1 MVEGISVT
9 TRDTL
14 RALEAL
20 RGPTTGMLEDED
32 PVLASA
38 RRVAEDAE
46 QVARARADGFEGRE
60 MQCLKDRLWAYG
72 VTALN
77 SWMRAGSIAK
87 KVRAADWR
95 LASFSLE
102 GGRQRL
108 HDQDTRFELAVE
120 TVRVTLP
127 EFVNVALREQRWNPH
142 HGEKFAEKRKE
153 SDPLE
158 GSRLSRSGTAS
169 LTTYFTN
176 PLLYS
181 FADVYRRWWNGE
193 RDAQLQRVNV
203 AGYTRLLESAQLFV
217 DPYDEVLVRDA
228 LQRVLHEAATDKET
242 RLCALLLAYDWD
254 FARAAREHGVPR
266 RAFDDALQRL
276 KKRVQ
281 RLVDEGDRTAV
292 LAQRATR
299 VRGRGADA

>member
-1 MVEGISVT
+1 MT
-9 TRDTL
+9 TRNTL
-14 RALEAL
+14 RVLEGQ

-38 RRVAEDAE
+38 RRVAQDAE

-60 MQCLKDRLWAYG
+60 MQRLTDRLWAYG

-77 SWMRAGSIAK
+77 SWMRAGTITK
-87 KVRAADWR
+87 KVRASDWR

-102 GGRQRL
+102 GGRQQL
-108 HDQDTRFELAVE
+108 YDQDTRFALAVE
-120 TVRVTLP
+120 AVLLALP
-127 EFVNVALREQRWNPH
+127 EFVDVALREQRWNPH
-142 HGEKFAEKRKE
+142 HGEKFAEKREKD
-153 SDPLE
+153 DPPE
-158 GSRLSRSGTAS
+158 GPRLSRSGTAS

-176 PLLYS
+176 PLLYA
-181 FADVYRRWWNGE
+181 FVDVYQRWWNGE
-193 RDAQLQRVNV
+193 RDARLQRVNV

-228 LQRVLHEAATDKET
+228 LQRVLHEVATDNET
-242 RLCALLLAYDWD
+242 RLCALLFAYDWD
-254 FARAAREHGVPR
+254 FARASREHGIPR

-281 RLVDEGDRTAV
+281 RLVDEGDRTAA
-292 LAQRATR
+292 LAQRA
-299 VRGRGADA
+299 VRARERRAAA